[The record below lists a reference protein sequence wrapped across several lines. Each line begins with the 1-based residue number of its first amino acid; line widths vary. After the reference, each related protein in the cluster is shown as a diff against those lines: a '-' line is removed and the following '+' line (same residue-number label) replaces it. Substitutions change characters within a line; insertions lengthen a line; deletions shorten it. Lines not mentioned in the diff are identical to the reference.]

1 MFNAARRE
9 RNPSHAFASF
19 NSNDRCRRLTRQ
31 VQLRVLPEHREFS
44 LRFCCFLHYFGEVFV
59 WRLVSSRFH
68 RAPFVA
74 DEMVVSGADSGGVET
89 PEGASSAPGEPPAWP
104 SAADNR

>member
-9 RNPSHAFASF
+9 RTPRTRSRLLTQMIGAAVSPGRCNCGYYRNIASF
-19 NSNDRCRRLTRQ
+19 PSAFVVSCIIL
-31 VQLRVLPEHREFS
+31 VKF
-44 LRFCCFLHYFGEVFV
+44 FV